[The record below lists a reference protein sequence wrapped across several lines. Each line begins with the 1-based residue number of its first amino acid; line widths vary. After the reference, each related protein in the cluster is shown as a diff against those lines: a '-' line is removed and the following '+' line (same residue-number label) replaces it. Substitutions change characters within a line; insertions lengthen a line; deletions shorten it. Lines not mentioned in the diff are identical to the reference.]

1 MPKASIIIP
10 AYDAAAYVAEAIHS
24 ALAQTWPDKEIIVV
38 DDGSSDATAALA
50 ESIAGVTC
58 LRQANGGVS
67 HARNTGVRHSSGDLI
82 AFLDADDVWHP
93 GKLEAQVRLLERYP
107 DCDLVYANFVEA
119 PESLA
124 PRDWPGGDGL
134 PPHTR
139 TTELES
145 SFLHPFFGTSTVVVR
160 RSAFDRVGG
169 FDETLP
175 YAEDVDFFLKVLVE
189 RPATAAIDAAVVYKR
204 DVQGSLSHD
213 SASGY
218 AKLLEVYRR
227 LFATHPALETRYP
240 GMAARSYANLHSR
253 HAASLVRN
261 GKRMDGLR
269 SALRSLQERPS
280 LPAVVGIGRA
290 CLPGF
295 LLRAAKRAKLAM
307 ER

>member
-1 MPKASIIIP
+1 MPKVSIIIP
-10 AYDAAAYVAEAIHS
+10 AYDAAAYVAEAVQS
-24 ALAQTWPDKEIIVV
+24 ALAQTWPDKEVIVV
-38 DDGSSDATAALA
+38 DDGSSDATAAIA
-50 ESIAGVTC
+50 GSIAGATC
-58 LRQANGGVS
+58 LRQANAGVS
-67 HARNTGVRHSSGDLI
+67 HARNTGVRHSSGDLV

-107 DCDLVYANFVEA
+107 DCDLVYANFVEVPGA
-119 PESLA
+119 LA
-124 PRDWPGGDGL
+124 PRGWPGDEGL
-134 PPHTR
+134 PPHLR

-189 RPATAAIDAAVVYKR
+189 RPATAMVEAAVVYKR

-240 GMAARSYANLHSR
+240 GMASRSYANLHSR

>member
-1 MPKASIIIP
+1 MPKVSIIIP
-10 AYDAAAYVAEAIHS
+10 AYEAAAYLAEAIQS
-24 ALAQTWPDKEIIVV
+24 ALAQTWPDKEVIVV
-38 DDGSSDATAALA
+38 DDGSSDATAAIA
-50 ESIAGVTC
+50 ASIPGVTC
-58 LRQANGGVS
+58 LRQANAGVS
-67 HARNTGVRHSSGDLI
+67 HARNTGVRHSSGELV
-82 AFLDADDVWHP
+82 AFLDADDVWDP

-107 DCDLVYANFVEA
+107 DCDLVYSNFVEM

-124 PRDWPGGDGL
+124 SPGRPGGDGL
-134 PPHTR
+134 PRHTR
-139 TTELES
+139 TTDLES

-160 RSAFDRVGG
+160 RAAFDRAGG
-169 FDETLP
+169 FDESLP

-189 RPATAAIDAAVVYKR
+189 RPATAMIDAAVVYKR

-227 LFATHPALETRYP
+227 IFATHPALEANHP
-240 GMAARSYANLHSR
+240 GMASRSYANLHSR

-269 SALRSLQERPS
+269 SALRSMQERPS